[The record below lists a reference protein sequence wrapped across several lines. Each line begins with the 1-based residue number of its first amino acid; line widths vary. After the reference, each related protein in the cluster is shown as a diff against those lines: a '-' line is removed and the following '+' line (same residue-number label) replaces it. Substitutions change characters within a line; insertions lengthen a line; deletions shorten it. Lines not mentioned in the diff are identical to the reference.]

1 MSGPL
6 LRLEVS
12 SDRKS
17 WRAHAWVGEGG
28 SPMHQGLDFMASELT
43 QTELSLVT
51 MTLQAVLDRLA
62 NAERGTVRPGAP

>member
-6 LRLEVS
+6 LRLSVS

-28 SPMHQGLDFMASELT
+28 SPMHQGLDAMADELT
-43 QTELSLVT
+43 STERSLVT
-51 MTLQAVLDRLA
+51 MTLKAVVARLE
-62 NAERGTVRPGAP
+62 NSERDTVRPGAP